1 MIKKNVIVPL
11 LAILSC
17 VGFIFLA
24 KVNEPYSV
32 KTQTQIIKKGKAAS
46 KKAQQKIKKITQKI
60 KKSKNTQK

>member
-1 MIKKNVIVPL
+1 MTKKDIIVL
-11 LAILSC
+11 LLVILSC

-24 KVNEPYSV
+24 KVDEPYSIE
-32 KTQTQIIKKGKAAS
+32 TQTQIIKKGKAAS